1 VVYLSAEM
9 IAGRFFHQP
18 ALTPLVQASAPLVL
32 FTIVGVV
39 VAACL
44 SGLEFFRPV
53 ALANALGA
61 ALLLV
66 CVVPAARVLGL
77 GGVVGALGAQA
88 LCIAAVAAV
97 ALARAS
103 RALGVPISVRVP
115 PAELRPMVRFILPA
129 MLSIVVYTPVTWYGT
144 VILARTPGGVAQL
157 GIFGAAQHWFAAI
170 AFIPTALSPVV
181 LSLLASDAPGAHAR
195 QSSVLRGSLL
205 VNGAIAT
212 VIGAAA
218 ALFARPLLALYGAE
232 FVAAVPALRLL
243 ALSAVIGSLLVAVG
257 QLIVARGSMWW
268 GFALNLLWGV
278 TFVTVALRAVP
289 GLGAT
294 GLAIA
299 YLSSYAV
306 HLLSCALYVTLG
318 HRRGPRAAPD
328 AIPVAPG
335 TLP

>member
-1 VVYLSAEM
+1 V
-9 IAGRFFHQP
+9 F
-18 ALTPLVQASAPLVL
+18 
-32 FTIVGVV
+32 
-39 VAACL
+39 
-44 SGLEFFRPV
+44 
-53 ALANALGA
+53 
-61 ALLLV
+61 
-66 CVVPAARVLGL
+66 GL
-77 GGVVGALGAQA
+77 GGVVAALGAQA
-88 LCIAAVAAV
+88 VCIAVVVGV
-97 ALARAS
+97 ALRRAC
-103 RALGVPISVRVP
+103 RALGIPIALRVP
-115 PAELRPMVRFILPA
+115 AAELRPMARFILPA

-144 VILARTPGGVAQL
+144 LILARTPDGVAQL
-157 GIFGAAQHWFAAI
+157 GVFGAAQHWFAAI

-181 LSLLASDAPGAHAR
+181 LSLLASDARGGRAR
-195 QSSVLRGSLL
+195 QTSVLKGSLL

-218 ALFARPLLALYGAE
+218 ALLARPLLALYGPE
-232 FVAAVPALRLL
+232 FVAAVPALRVL

-289 GLGAT
+289 ALGAT

-299 YLSSYAV
+299 YLSSYSV

-318 HRRGPRAAPD
+318 HRRGPTAAPD
-328 AIPVAPG
+328 AIPVAPR